1 MFAEKT
7 KGKIDE
13 AIVLEY
19 ENAKERWGDKYASHH
34 EGWAV
39 LVEEIMECRKE
50 YKGMKF
56 NAKTLFKFIADGV
69 VSRDID
75 NTVAYIMLNARQL
88 AMEACQVAAVCQEM
102 LGGSKQ

>member
-13 AIVLEY
+13 AIALEY

-39 LVEEIMECRKE
+39 LTEEIMECRKE

-56 NAKTLFKFIADGV
+56 NAKTLFKFITDGV
-69 VSRDID
+69 VSGDVD

-88 AMEACQVAAVCQEM
+88 AMEACQVAAVCQKM
-102 LGGSKQ
+102 LGGVGR